1 MYEVLNG
8 EILDPT
14 DPSASPEI
22 DAYRLNWVNCD
33 ASGVGILLTFKG
45 RSFIRH
51 KSKMQLT
58 YVAVVVLASMIFVLS
73 GMVGYVYWQQTR
85 MLQNLQSLAV
95 VLSTHF
101 VRQPPPAPE
110 PEPEPEVHSEHA
122 PVQEV
127 DSDLPGLVPIPE
139 VKEDDRVSVNEVEV
153 VEGPPA
159 AAAPAP
165 APVSEAVD
173 YESKTA
179 VQLRELLTA
188 KGIPFGK
195 RDAKS
200 VLVQLIKATA

>member
-1 MYEVLNG
+1 
-8 EILDPT
+8 
-14 DPSASPEI
+14 
-22 DAYRLNWVNCD
+22 
-33 ASGVGILLTFKG
+33 
-45 RSFIRH
+45 
-51 KSKMQLT
+51 MQLT

-110 PEPEPEVHSEHA
+110 PEPEPEVQSEHA

-127 DSDLPGLVPIPE
+127 DADLPGLVPIPE

-159 AAAPAP
+159 AAAAPAP

-179 VQLRELLTA
+179 VQLRDLLTA

>member
-1 MYEVLNG
+1 
-8 EILDPT
+8 
-14 DPSASPEI
+14 
-22 DAYRLNWVNCD
+22 
-33 ASGVGILLTFKG
+33 
-45 RSFIRH
+45 
-51 KSKMQLT
+51 MQLT

-110 PEPEPEVHSEHA
+110 PEPEPEQVDEKGH
-122 PVQEV
+122 QEV
-127 DSDLPGLVPIPE
+127 DAELPALVPIQE
-139 VKEDDRVSVNEVEV
+139 GKEDDRVSVNEVEV

-159 AAAPAP
+159 PAP
-165 APVSEAVD
+165 APVSEVVD

-179 VQLRELLTA
+179 VQLRDLLTA

>member
-1 MYEVLNG
+1 
-8 EILDPT
+8 
-14 DPSASPEI
+14 
-22 DAYRLNWVNCD
+22 
-33 ASGVGILLTFKG
+33 
-45 RSFIRH
+45 
-51 KSKMQLT
+51 MQLT

-101 VRQPPPAPE
+101 VRQAPPP
-110 PEPEPEVHSEHA
+110 PEPEPEVEPEHA
-122 PVQEV
+122 PVQEL
-127 DSDLPGLVPIPE
+127 DADLPGLVPIPE

-159 AAAPAP
+159 AAAPTS
-165 APVSEAVD
+165 APVSEVMD

-179 VQLRELLTA
+179 VQLRDLLTA